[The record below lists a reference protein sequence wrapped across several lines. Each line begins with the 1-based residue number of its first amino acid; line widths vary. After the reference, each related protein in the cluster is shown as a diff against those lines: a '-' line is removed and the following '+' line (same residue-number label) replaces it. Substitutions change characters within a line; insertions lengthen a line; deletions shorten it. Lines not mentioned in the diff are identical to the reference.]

1 MHNKLPAFKTPI
13 CDTNNLLNTLLNTLL
28 SPTLSL
34 SFEPH
39 SWLCSSGSELKRL
52 DYRVGEW
59 DRDFAA
65 YLSGLRDRKPVL
77 LCGDLNC
84 AHMDIDIHSPKTN
97 QRSAGFTVVGTL
109 SCTPSF
115 EELGEA
121 ASLCRLGGS

>member
-1 MHNKLPAFKTPI
+1 MINWGIASSQLHKTLI
-13 CDTNNLLNTLLNTLL
+13 CDANTLLNATP
-28 SPTLSL
+28 SP

-39 SWLCSSGSELKRL
+39 SWRCSSGSELKRL

-59 DRDFAA
+59 DRDFTA

-97 QRSAGFTVVGTL
+97 QRSAGFTVVGALT
-109 SCTPSF
+109 CTPSISRYW
-115 EELGEA
+115 EGLYLSVGLVA
-121 ASLCRLGGS
+121 CDRR